1 MALARVHVNVMMISQ
16 ASSEH
21 NVCVVIPQKD
31 CARAVKELRAEFEI
45 DIARRTIDDIKLQ
58 EPMSI
63 VAVVGEGMKGL
74 RGIAGRTFSAVAKAG
89 VNIVAIAQGSSEL
102 NISLL
107 VEQADA
113 RKAVEAIHEL
123 VVRRFGVRWLAT
135 ALKAAAR
142 RLSHSK
148 VAEIAWQQAK
158 KQG

>member
-1 MALARVHVNVMMISQ
+1 MMISQ

-31 CARAVKELRAEFEI
+31 CTRAVKVLQSEFEI

-63 VAVVGEGMKGL
+63 VAVVGEGMRGM
-74 RGIAGRTFSAVAKAG
+74 RGIAGGTFSAVAQAG

-107 VEQADA
+107 VKQEDA

-123 VVRRFGVRWLAT
+123 VV
-135 ALKAAAR
+135 
-142 RLSHSK
+142 SH
-148 VAEIAWQQAK
+148 
-158 KQG
+158 